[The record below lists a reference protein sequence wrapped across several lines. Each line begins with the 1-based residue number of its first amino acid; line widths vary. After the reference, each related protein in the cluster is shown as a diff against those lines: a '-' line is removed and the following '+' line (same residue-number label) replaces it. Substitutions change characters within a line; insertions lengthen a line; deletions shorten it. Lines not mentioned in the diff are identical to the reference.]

1 MIGEED
7 GDTGEN
13 KPDEFKVLDKIHPD
27 VLAKTFPEHLQ
38 NVAPERVIDILIYFA
53 WITRRKNSI
62 SIDLISEFYALSEV
76 FPDFEAY
83 Q

>member
-1 MIGEED
+1 MTTLYKKFPQVAVIGEED

-38 NVAPERVIDILIYFA
+38 NVAPERVSDNLIYFA
-53 WITRRKNSI
+53 WITPLDQKNMKI
-62 SIDLISEFYALSEV
+62 LDLYM
-76 FPDFEAY
+76 D
-83 Q
+83 